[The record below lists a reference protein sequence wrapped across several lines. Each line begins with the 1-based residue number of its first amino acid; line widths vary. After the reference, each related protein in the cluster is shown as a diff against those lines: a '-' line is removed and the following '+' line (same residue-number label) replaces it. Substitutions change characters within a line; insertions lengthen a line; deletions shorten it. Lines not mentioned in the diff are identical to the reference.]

1 MTQGE
6 NDKLQQK
13 VLISMEY
20 EEVLYTYAQIYAIM
34 AQEMPEATREQ
45 IDYCIEQVRQKKVF
59 DFVSYFKRIIINQV
73 KQRAKDANF
82 KKSSGKD
89 KRSYLCK

>member
-1 MTQGE
+1 MDSDE

-13 VLISMEY
+13 VVISMQY
-20 EEVLYTYAQIYAIM
+20 EDVIYTYAQIYAIM
-34 AQEMPEATREQ
+34 AQEMPEATTEQ
-45 IDYCIEQVRQKKVF
+45 VDYCIEQVRQKKVF

-73 KQRAKDANF
+73 KQKAKDANL
-82 KKSSGKD
+82 KKSTRKD